1 MSNQK
6 RKYTDR
12 QKVCGLWK
20 RKTKG
25 DEPKSYLG
33 GSDKDGAVYSIFPN
47 GYKGSDPNK
56 PDYQLYVAWPIVEEK
71 AAATEEAPAEKDDFG
86 F

>member
-1 MSNQK
+1 MSDSSK
-6 RKYTDR
+6 KYTDR

-25 DEPKSYLG
+25 DDPKGYLG
-33 GSDKDGAVYSIFPN
+33 GSDKDGAQYSIWPN
-47 GYKGSDPNK
+47 GFKGTDPNK
-56 PDYQLYVAWPIVEEK
+56 PDFQLYVAWPIAEEGS
-71 AAATEEAPAEKDDFG
+71 APEEAPAEKDDFD

>member
-1 MSNQK
+1 MSDPSK
-6 RKYTDR
+6 KYTDR

-25 DEPKSYLG
+25 DAPKTYLG
-33 GSDKDGAVYSIFPN
+33 GSDKDGALYSIFPN
-47 GYKGSDPNK
+47 GYKGDSDSK
-56 PDYQLYVAWPIVEEK
+56 PDYVMYVAWPIAEDK
-71 AAATEEAPAEKDDFG
+71 TAATEEAPAEKEEFG